1 MYPAA
6 YFCYSAAQSE
16 IDAHIELYL
25 AHQVAKMD
33 IVKAQ
38 AAYNMAEHHSRHF
51 VNENEGSFL
60 TMIPIFKS

>member
-38 AAYNMAEHHSRHF
+38 AAYNMAEHH
-51 VNENEGSFL
+51 
-60 TMIPIFKS
+60 